1 MESLIQNIQI
11 FIKLEK
17 KDLKQFE
24 NLKIILTKHLISKNK
39 KMREITIH
47 EFIYYI
53 DDIRGYIYKY
63 NFQNSK
69 YKGLSKEIESLLYKY
84 GMLTF

>member
-1 MESLIQNIQI
+1 MESIIQNIQI

-17 KDLKQFE
+17 KNLKQFE
-24 NLKIILTKHLISKNK
+24 HLKTILTEHLISKNK

-69 YKGLSKEIESLLYKY
+69 YKGLSKEIEGLLYKY

>member
-1 MESLIQNIQI
+1 
-11 FIKLEK
+11 
-17 KDLKQFE
+17 
-24 NLKIILTKHLISKNK
+24 
-39 KMREITIH
+39 MREITIH

-69 YKGLSKEIESLLYKY
+69 YKGLSKEIEGLLYKY